1 MSLSFNSNCMAIKLN
16 YQNDYMSYMAYIK
29 GIQSCVYALK
39 LNSLLFEASGVG
51 GIDSDAESNF
61 PGLHIQGIIK
71 KK

>member
-1 MSLSFNSNCMAIKLN
+1 
-16 YQNDYMSYMAYIK
+16 MAYIK

-71 KK
+71 KI

>member
-1 MSLSFNSNCMAIKLN
+1 MAIKLN

-71 KK
+71 KI